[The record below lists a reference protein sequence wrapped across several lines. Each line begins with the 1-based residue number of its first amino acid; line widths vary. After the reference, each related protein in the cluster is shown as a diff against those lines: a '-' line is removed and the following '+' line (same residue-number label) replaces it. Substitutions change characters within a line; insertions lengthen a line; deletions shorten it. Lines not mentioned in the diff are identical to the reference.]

1 MARFRVSVM
10 KLKASLPRIRMR
22 SSAFSNLFAAVA
34 STFSADRRKGHSVN
48 PKGVIAPTKSRVS
61 LVAPTYPI
69 YVDNPHFGAK
79 SAGSLANDPTV
90 TSGQLFSQLRDAL
103 IHGLPEGPEKFENLG
118 RLDLLETA
126 KGYTY
131 LRHYSNFIA
140 GAAKQMTVISPY
152 IPGLTSIL
160 VRI

>member
-1 MARFRVSVM
+1 M
-10 KLKASLPRIRMR
+10 
-22 SSAFSNLFAAVA
+22 
-34 STFSADRRKGHSVN
+34 N
-48 PKGVIAPTKSRVS
+48 PKSAIATTRSGVSQVT
-61 LVAPTYPI
+61 LTYPL

-79 SAGSLANDPTV
+79 SAGSLTNDSTV
-90 TSGQLFSQLRDAL
+90 TSGQLFSQLRYAL
-103 IHGLPEGPEKFENLG
+103 IHGLPEGPEKSENLG
-118 RLDLLETA
+118 RLDMLETA
-126 KGYTY
+126 KGYTF

>member
-1 MARFRVSVM
+1 M
-10 KLKASLPRIRMR
+10 
-22 SSAFSNLFAAVA
+22 
-34 STFSADRRKGHSVN
+34 N
-48 PKGVIAPTKSRVS
+48 PKDVIATTKSGVS
-61 LVAPTYPI
+61 QVTPTYPI

-79 SAGSLANDPTV
+79 SADCLANDSTV

-103 IHGLPEGPEKFENLG
+103 MHGLPEGPEKFANLS
-118 RLDLLETA
+118 RLDMLETA
-126 KGYTY
+126 KGYTF